1 MRQGTRKG
9 LITMAATGG
18 LLALSGGTALADS
31 GAQGSSGHSPG
42 VISGNTFQAP
52 VNVTVNIC
60 GNTVSV
66 LGLLNPASG
75 NGCSTGAPAGGSG
88 AQHDRPGQHG
98 GQTGHSPQGGR
109 GDQATGGGHGGS
121 GAHADGSSH
130 GSPGVVSGN
139 DVQVP
144 VDVPVN
150 VCGNSVDVVGVLNPA
165 HGNDCGN
172 PSAPAPEKPGKPGE
186 PEKPGNPGE
195 PEKPGNPGE
204 PEKPGNPGEPE
215 KPGNPGEPEK
225 PGNPENPG
233 NPGKPE
239 KPGSP
244 EVPDKPGEPGEP
256 GTPDRPDGSTEV
268 RTASHTEA
276 APADTDPAGTGEL
289 AHTGS
294 ASQLG
299 VAVPV
304 SVGMLAGGYVL
315 YRRSRVAARR

>member
-88 AQHDRPGQHG
+88 AQHERPGQPG
-98 GQTGHSPQGGR
+98 GQSGHSPQGGR

-172 PSAPAPEKPGKPGE
+172 PSAPAPEKPGEPEKPGKPGE

-204 PEKPGNPGEPE
+204 PE
-215 KPGNPGEPEK
+215 
-225 PGNPENPG
+225 NPG
-233 NPGKPE
+233 NPGNPGQPE

-268 RTASHTEA
+268 RTASHAEA
-276 APADTDPAGTGEL
+276 APAHTDPAGTGEL